1 MNVVV
6 LLIGAL
12 LALPLFLAL
21 IFSLARAASQT
32 GRLRQAHAAAVALT
46 LAMMAAVSLEAPL
59 PAAAAGLALALTAAG
74 GVWLED
80 RWNKALPLFQCAA
93 GLAVAFGLPFA

>member
-6 LLIGAL
+6 LMAGAL

-21 IFSLARAASQT
+21 VFSLARAASRT
-32 GRLRQAHAAAVALT
+32 GRLRQAHVAAAALT

-59 PAAAAGLALALTAAG
+59 PAAAAGVALALAAA
-74 GVWLED
+74 VAFWLEE
-80 RWNKALPLFQCAA
+80 RWNKVLPLFQCAA
-93 GLAVAFGLPFA
+93 GLAIAFGLPFA